1 MGRIVYASA
10 MCPVP
15 NPPYY
20 EKNVGPHGK
29 RMVEE
34 LIAVVGEMGRE
45 LSARRPDALVIV
57 ADDHLNVFSFD
68 AVPAMC
74 VRIGRSVSRMS
85 QEGAIEFDRAL
96 DGLAERYP
104 VHEDLANRIL
114 EDGLEAGFDF
124 AASWSAPLD
133 HAFLSPLTA
142 LYGTR
147 PMPPLVPFWVNCF
160 VAPLPPARRC
170 FAAGQHIARVVADGP
185 WNVAVIATGGLSHFP
200 ELSLA
205 RVGTS
210 DLEFERRVIG
220 WGHGGPLVDRSSA
233 RFRTTR
239 AGSVARRAGLVRLRC
254 ARGEGGPVDP
264 AALAARV
271 RAAVDEIVRKQVEAG
286 LDVVNDGEM
295 SKPSYAT
302 YIKDRLHGFGGESH
316 PLVYQD
322 LAEFPELA
330 RRVFGDP
337 GRSRRKT
344 PACNGPVGVRDPRA
358 AQADAEVVSAALAR
372 AKAAEGFLSAAS
384 PGVIS
389 LFF

>member
-1 MGRIVYASA
+1 MGRIVYAAA
-10 MCPVP
+10 MSHVLH
-15 NPPYY
+15 PPYY

-34 LIAVVGEMGRE
+34 LIAVVGDMGRE
-45 LSARRPDALVIV
+45 LAARRPDALVVV

-74 VRIGRSVSRMS
+74 VRIGRSVSRMA

-133 HAFLSPLTA
+133 RAFLSPLTA

-185 WNVAVIATGGLSHFP
+185 WNVGVIATGGLSCFP
-200 ELSLA
+200 GLSVA
-205 RVGTS
+205 RGGETS
-210 DLEFERRVIG
+210 PESERRVVG
-220 WGHGGPLVDRSSA
+220 WTELGRPA
-233 RFRTTR
+233 R
-239 AGSVARRAGLVRLRC
+239 L
-254 ARGEGGPVDP
+254 
-264 AALAARV
+264 
-271 RAAVDEIVRKQVEAG
+271 
-286 LDVVNDGEM
+286 
-295 SKPSYAT
+295 
-302 YIKDRLHGFGGESH
+302 
-316 PLVYQD
+316 
-322 LAEFPELA
+322 
-330 RRVFGDP
+330 
-337 GRSRRKT
+337 
-344 PACNGPVGVRDPRA
+344 
-358 AQADAEVVSAALAR
+358 
-372 AKAAEGFLSAAS
+372 
-384 PGVIS
+384 
-389 LFF
+389 